1 MRARVLDPL
10 GMTRTTFRPTEAMTW
25 PLAVGHRRD
34 KDGKFTVVRP
44 LANDARLWP
53 AGTLYSSANEMAR
66 LLVAL
71 MNDGKVDDK
80 QALPAGVGR
89 QMRAAAAA
97 IPTTSQEYGLGF
109 FISRGRVEF
118 GHGGT
123 MTGYVAQLS
132 IDDQAAFQSG
142 RPQPQFGVVVLTNG
156 DGVNPAGLT
165 AAGMAVAEA
174 EWSRRGGTKTVTVSD
189 GGPMP
194 ERQLTAAEAAR
205 FVGTFRN
212 PRRFTVEVVQQEGA
226 LVLKR
231 FGRDFPMRALET
243 PGHFVVDLPRGGSEV
258 IVFGVPASGPAD
270 YLQMNVWALARV
282 TA

>member
-10 GMTRTTFRPTEAMTW
+10 GMPRTTFRPTEAMTW

-71 MNDGKVDDK
+71 VNDGRVAGK
-80 QALPAGVGR
+80 QAWPAGLVA
-89 QMRAAAAA
+89 QMTRAVAD
-97 IPTTSQEYGLGF
+97 IPTTSQRYGQGLFLTG
-109 FISRGRVEF
+109 SSDY

-123 MTGYVAQLS
+123 MTGYVASVTILPEAKVG
-132 IDDQAAFQSG
+132 I
-142 RPQPQFGVVVLTNG
+142 VVLTNG
-156 DGVNPAGLT
+156 DNASPTPIEMAVRTALGRLPPSADPPSPGAAVPTPAGD
-165 AAGMAVAEA
+165 AY
-174 EWSRRGGTKTVTVSD
+174 
-189 GGPMP
+189 
-194 ERQLTAAEAAR
+194 
-205 FVGTFRN
+205 VGTFRN
-212 PRRFTVEVVQQEGA
+212 PRRFTVEVVRSGDG

-231 FGRDFPMRALET
+231 FGRDFPMRFAS
-243 PGHFVVDLPRGGSEV
+243 PGRFTVDLPRGGTET
-258 IVFGVPASGPAD
+258 IAFGLGADGRAD

-282 TA
+282 TP